1 MMLGAWPIKKI
12 EELCDVTSSKRI
24 YAKELTR
31 SGVPFLK
38 SKEII
43 DKVNGKV
50 IHANALFISEE
61 RYQQIIAHSG
71 ALEEGDVLLTSRGT
85 LGVPYVIR
93 ATDRFH
99 FADGNL
105 TWFRNF
111 RGLNSKFLRYW
122 LLSPMGKAQL
132 QTAVIGAAQQ
142 AYTIASLKK
151 MELSYPSIVEQN
163 RIVAILSA
171 YDDLIE
177 NNRRRIAILEEM
189 ARHIYE
195 EWFVHFRFPGHEDA
209 TFIETENGL
218 IPSNWKIAA
227 FTTLAKVMSGGTPK
241 KNEPSYWGGAI
252 PFYTPKDAPSAT
264 YALSTDA
271 YITTEG
277 LSRCNSKLYPK
288 DTVFV
293 TARGTVGKTALS
305 SCDMAMNQ
313 SCYALKPL
321 EPYGP
326 LFLFLA
332 LREAV
337 HELKTRSH
345 GAVFDTIIVD
355 TFKQLEVVVPDPEI
369 TVAFEGKVRPIFDM
383 VLNLQ
388 RKNENLRSQR
398 DILLPKLISGEID
411 VSKAEEVV
419 GGEAA

>member
-1 MMLGAWPIKKI
+1 MVGAWPIKKI

-177 NNRRRIAILEEM
+177 NNTRRIAILEEM
-189 ARHIYE
+189 ARRLYE

-209 TFIETENGL
+209 TFIDTEDGRVPEGWNAIILDDLVEDIRQTIQPSQVDQSTPYVGLEHIPRRSTTLSEWGTAESVDSTKLVFRKGDILFGKIRPYFHKVCIAPIDGICSSDTILLRARKEEFSSIALCCTSSDAFVQRATQTSNGTKMPRANWNVLKKYLVAMPPEPILTKFNKL
-218 IPSNWKIAA
+218 IIAIAA
-227 FTTLAKVMSGGTPK
+227 QTTNLMS
-241 KNEPSYWGGAI
+241 KN
-252 PFYTPKDAPSAT
+252 
-264 YALSTDA
+264 
-271 YITTEG
+271 
-277 LSRCNSKLYPK
+277 R
-288 DTVFV
+288 
-293 TARGTVGKTALS
+293 
-305 SCDMAMNQ
+305 
-313 SCYALKPL
+313 
-321 EPYGP
+321 
-326 LFLFLA
+326 
-332 LREAV
+332 
-337 HELKTRSH
+337 
-345 GAVFDTIIVD
+345 
-355 TFKQLEVVVPDPEI
+355 
-369 TVAFEGKVRPIFDM
+369 
-383 VLNLQ
+383 
-388 RKNENLRSQR
+388 NLRAQR
-398 DILLPKLISGEID
+398 DLLLPKLISGEIN